1 MKDYYESKLKT
12 YRRRSITLQK
22 GNNKNPIHIVDE
34 YICPD
39 AVSCQ
44 SQSRPQN
51 LRNMLRKQFN
61 QGRSAKKVDDTTSF
75 ASAQVFMYP
84 IHSKKNLNAD
94 DVQDD
99 ESECEELELK
109 CVDVVDDEVDHKYS
123 KLKQVTWNWLPSK

>member
-1 MKDYYESKLKT
+1 MKDYYEGKLKT
-12 YRRRSITLQK
+12 YRRRSITPQK

-34 YICPD
+34 YICSD
-39 AVSCQ
+39 VVSCQ

-51 LRNMLRKQFN
+51 LRNMLREQFN

-109 CVDVVDDEVDHKYS
+109 CVDVVDDEVDHK
-123 KLKQVTWNWLPSK
+123 